1 LPVAPLGVVAS
12 PIAAEI
18 PKPVARKF
26 QRLVSAAGSVIV
38 LLSGIA
44 NSASNRSLLS
54 PAGIL
59 IDGAVTLVED
69 ALAWPPLAS
78 IGFVVSTPV

>member
-1 LPVAPLGVVAS
+1 LPVAPPGVVVS

-26 QRLVSAAGSVIV
+26 QRLVSAPGSVIA

-44 NSASNRSLLS
+44 NNASRRSLVS

-59 IDGAVTLVED
+59 MEGAVTLVED
-69 ALAWPPLAS
+69 AFAWPPLAS
-78 IGFVVSTPV
+78 IGFVVLTPE

>member
-1 LPVAPLGVVAS
+1 
-12 PIAAEI
+12 
-18 PKPVARKF
+18 
-26 QRLVSAAGSVIV
+26 VSAAGKVIA

-59 IDGAVTLVED
+59 IEGAVTLVEE
-69 ALAWPPLAS
+69 AFACPPLAS
-78 IGFVVSTPV
+78 IGLVVLTPV

>member
-1 LPVAPLGVVAS
+1 LPVAPPGVVVS

-54 PAGIL
+54 AAGIL

-69 ALAWPPLAS
+69 AFAWPPLAS
-78 IGFVVSTPV
+78 IGLLVLTPE

>member
-1 LPVAPLGVVAS
+1 MVS

-26 QRLVSAAGSVIV
+26 QRLMSAPGSVIV

-44 NSASNRSLLS
+44 NNASSQSLVS

-59 IDGAVTLVED
+59 IEGAVTLVED

-78 IGFVVSTPV
+78 MGLVVLTPM

>member
-1 LPVAPLGVVAS
+1 MVS

-26 QRLVSAAGSVIV
+26 QRRVSDAGSVIA

-59 IDGAVTLVED
+59 IDGAVMLVDD

-78 IGFVVSTPV
+78 IGFVVLTPV